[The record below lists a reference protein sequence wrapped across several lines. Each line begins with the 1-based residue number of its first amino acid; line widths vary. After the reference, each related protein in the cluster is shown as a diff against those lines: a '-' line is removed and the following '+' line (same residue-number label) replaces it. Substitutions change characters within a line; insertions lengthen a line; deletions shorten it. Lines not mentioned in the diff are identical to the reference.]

1 MIRAGHCRRCWKDA
15 VAPPGFKG
23 DCDCIRRPV
32 SPRPA
37 CRTACCR
44 RVDPAQASAR
54 VTLES
59 AHHGCHTCESFSF
72 RSAPR
77 VSFMPPHH
85 EQLGV
90 LYRDHRAWL
99 QGWLSS
105 RVGNRDVADDLTQD
119 TFARLLQGRDLAAL
133 REPRAFL
140 TTIARGLAANWFRR
154 QALERAYLEYLA
166 QFPEPVLPSLEEQ
179 ALVREALQQIDAML
193 DGLPAMARRVFMLAQ
208 FDGLRYEAISE
219 QLGLSLSTVKRHMK
233 RALMGCLAH
242 AG

>member
-1 MIRAGHCRRCWKDA
+1 MQYLRIILISIKPATR
-15 VAPPGFKG
+15 
-23 DCDCIRRPV
+23 
-32 SPRPA
+32 SPMA
-37 CRTACCR
+37 
-44 RVDPAQASAR
+44 
-54 VTLES
+54 
-59 AHHGCHTCESFSF
+59 
-72 RSAPR
+72 
-77 VSFMPPHH
+77 PHH
-85 EQLGV
+85 EQLGM

-99 QGWLSS
+99 QGWLSG

-140 TTIARGLAANWFRR
+140 TTVARGLAANWFRR
-154 QALERAYLEYLA
+154 QALERTYLEYLA

-193 DGLPAMARRVFMLAQ
+193 DGLPAMARRVFLLAQ

-233 RALMGCLAH
+233 RALLGCLAY